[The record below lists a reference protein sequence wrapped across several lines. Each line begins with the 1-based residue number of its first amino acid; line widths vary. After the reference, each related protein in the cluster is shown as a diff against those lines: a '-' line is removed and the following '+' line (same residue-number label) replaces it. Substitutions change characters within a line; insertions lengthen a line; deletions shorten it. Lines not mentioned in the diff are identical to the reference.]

1 MREISSIPFGRPW
14 ITDNEREAVQQV
26 LEGHILTHGVK
37 CEEFEDAFA
46 RFVGG
51 DAYCLTVSSCM
62 SALYL
67 AYFQMGIGFGDEV
80 IVPAQTHV
88 ATGHAVELA
97 GAKPIFIDCESLT
110 GNIDIN
116 KIEKAITKKTKAITV
131 VHYLGLPVDMQKI
144 KKIAYRYRLYVIED
158 CALSLGAKVGKTHT
172 GLCGDAGVFS
182 FYPVKHMTTAEGGMV
197 ITNNKKLAK
206 KIRLKK
212 AFGIDKSHGERKMP
226 GIYNAVELGFNYRMS
241 EIQSVLGIEQL
252 KKVPLFLK
260 KRNKNFKKLAYLIKN
275 EKKVKILK
283 GLKKYLKSSHYCLSI
298 ILDNS
303 IAKHRNSI
311 IAGLK
316 NEGVGSSI
324 YYPHPVPRMSYYK
337 KKYGYLKKNFLNAS
351 RISDHSIALPVGPH
365 LSKNDT
371 TIVAK
376 KVIKL
381 IEKYSK

>member
-1 MREISSIPFGRPW
+1 MKKIIPFGKP
-14 ITDNEREAVQQV
+14 IVGKKELIAIKKV
-26 LEGHILTHGVK
+26 LDTGIYVHGPK
-37 CEEFEDAFA
+37 TIEFEESFKKFTKAKHA
-46 RFVGG
+46 IS
-51 DAYCLTVSSCM
+51 VSSCTAGM
-62 SALYL
+62 HLI
-67 AYFQMGIGFGDEV
+67 YFSLGLGHGDEV

-212 AFGIDKSHGERKMP
+212 AFGIDKSHGERK
-226 GIYNAVELGFNYRMS
+226 A
-241 EIQSVLGIEQL
+241 
-252 KKVPLFLK
+252 
-260 KRNKNFKKLAYLIKN
+260 KNI
-275 EKKVKILK
+275 
-283 GLKKYLKSSHYCLSI
+283 
-298 ILDNS
+298 
-303 IAKHRNSI
+303 
-311 IAGLK
+311 
-316 NEGVGSSI
+316 
-324 YYPHPVPRMSYYK
+324 
-337 KKYGYLKKNFLNAS
+337 
-351 RISDHSIALPVGPH
+351 
-365 LSKNDT
+365 
-371 TIVAK
+371 
-376 KVIKL
+376 
-381 IEKYSK
+381 